1 MLISS
6 TDAMVMDVTRP
17 PTTVDATEL
26 ETSKAAFEAA
36 ADAIRLDDD
45 LRLVMAEPYRELQ
58 AQVPLRMDDGR
69 LRLFT
74 AYRVQHNGARGPY
87 KGGVRYHP
95 AVDLDGVRALAAGM
109 TWKTALVEL
118 PFGGA
123 KGGLD
128 LDPKVLS
135 PAERQRATRAL
146 MDRLE
151 KVLGPMRDIMA
162 PDMGSGPAEMAWL
175 MDEYGRLHGHTPAI
189 VTGKPIE
196 LGGTEGRVEATGY
209 GVAIVAREAAAA
221 AALDLRGARVAVQGF
236 GNVGSHA
243 VEALAGMGCRIVAVS
258 DVDGAVRNPAGLDA
272 RELLRRARS
281 GIVGHAG
288 MELERID
295 NEELLATDCDILV
308 PAAVGGVIHAG
319 NADRVRARI
328 VVEGANGPLTPAADR
343 VLEERGTVVVPDVL
357 ANAGG
362 VIVSYLEWIQ
372 NTQNVHWDRRQ
383 VDEELSRRLVAANR
397 ATRARSAR
405 DGCSLRQAAYRIALA
420 RVGDAVRLR
429 GYV

>member
-6 TDAMVMDVTRP
+6 TDAMVMDVTLSS
-17 PTTVDATEL
+17 TLADATEL
-26 ETSKAAFEAA
+26 ETSNAAFEAA

-45 LRLVMAEPYRELQ
+45 LRLVMAGPYRELQ

-95 AVDLDGVRALAAGM
+95 GVDLDGVRALAAGM

-123 KGGLD
+123 KGGID

-196 LGGTEGRVEATGY
+196 LGGTEGRVEATGF

-221 AALDLRGARVAVQGF
+221 ASLDLRGARVAVQGF

-258 DVDGAVRNPAGLDA
+258 DIDGAVRNPSGLDA

-281 GIVGHAG
+281 GIVGHES

-295 NEELLATDCDILV
+295 NEELLATDCEILI

-328 VVEGANGPLTPAADR
+328 VVEAANGPLTPAADR

-362 VIVSYLEWIQ
+362 VIASYLEWIQ

-397 ATRARSAR
+397 ATRERSAR